1 MILVAVLQGRPPDGR
16 GNTGFYEIVRLGEAD
31 KKSIADRG
39 YTVVDLN
46 DATAE
51 PAVFAFILFCR
62 DAVDIWLAALRLADE
77 LLHGLCQIRVLAAY
91 ERSLHAGVR
100 LGQLVGIDGET
111 RFVKADAAFREAGD
125 AHSRNNV

>member
-1 MILVAVLQGRPPDGR
+1 MSLVAVLQGRPPDGR

-62 DAVDIWLAALRLADE
+62 DAVEYMACRAAPRGGYPDAQRLPRRRRCRSFGTVSFALGFGWLTAPRRLRK
-77 LLHGLCQIRVLAAY
+77 R
-91 ERSLHAGVR
+91 RS
-100 LGQLVGIDGET
+100 
-111 RFVKADAAFREAGD
+111 K
-125 AHSRNNV
+125 SK

>member
-1 MILVAVLQGRPPDGR
+1 MSLVAVLQGRPPDGR

-62 DAVDIWLAALRLADE
+62 DAVDIWLAALRLAADIRMLNVSRDE
-77 LLHGLCQIRVLAAY
+77 GDVAALAPLVLLSVSG
-91 ERSLHAGVR
+91 G
-100 LGQLVGIDGET
+100 
-111 RFVKADAAFREAGD
+111 
-125 AHSRNNV
+125 

>member
-1 MILVAVLQGRPPDGR
+1 M
-16 GNTGFYEIVRLGEAD
+16 
-31 KKSIADRG
+31 
-39 YTVVDLN
+39 DLN

-77 LLHGLCQIRVLAAY
+77 LLHGLCQICVLAAY
-91 ERSLHAGVR
+91 ERPLHACVR

-111 RFVKADAAFREAGD
+111 RFVKADAPQSKPILLRQSAAT
-125 AHSRNNV
+125 AVNKKIPSRK

>member
-1 MILVAVLQGRPPDGR
+1 MTPQRSPRFLRL
-16 GNTGFYEIVRLGEAD
+16 FYFA
-31 KKSIADRG
+31 
-39 YTVVDLN
+39 
-46 DATAE
+46 AT
-51 PAVFAFILFCR
+51 PSN
-62 DAVDIWLAALRLADE
+62 IWLAALRLADE